1 MNEPGLMTISM
12 NELQRVK
19 IIEAVL
25 EGRLS
30 GVRAADQLGLSE
42 RQVSRLRRRFE
53 ALGAAGL
60 VSAKRGRPSNRQLPV
75 DVRARVI
82 AIIRERYAD
91 FGPTL
96 AREKLHEC
104 HGILLA
110 KERCGNGCTMP
121 GSGCRARSVRRRC
134 TSRATVARAY
144 GELIQIDGSD
154 HHWFEKRAPACTLLV
169 FVDDATSRLMALHF
183 TATESTF
190 SYFEALSKYLDSH
203 GKPVAFYSD
212 KASVFYVKKRSET
225 AGKGVTQ
232 FGRALYELNIETFC
246 ANSSQAKGRVE
257 RANGTLQDRLVKEL
271 RLRGIS
277 TREAANAYAPSFIV
291 DFNRRFAKPPAS
303 DYNAHRPLRDDE
315 DLRQI
320 LAYRVPR
327 KVTNSLTV
335 QYDRVMYLL
344 EDTAVNRRLIHEYVE
359 VVEYPDGVIEVQAD
373 RTVLPHTEYDRI
385 TKIDQGAEIDNKRLA
400 SALEVVRQVQAIR
413 DDRRAAGSPSRTH
426 IGEAVRAKK
435 ALVGLKKQR
444 AIEVADLNQAVLDIS
459 AKEVRERGGGC
470 AAPPPKHK
478 QNTNRT
484 KAKTTSKPDISI

>member
-1 MNEPGLMTISM
+1 MNEPGLVTISM

-19 IIEAVL
+19 IIEAVV

-30 GVRAADQLGLSE
+30 GVRAAGQLGLSE

-53 ALGAAGL
+53 ASGATGL

-75 DVRARVI
+75 NVRARVI
-82 AIIRERYAD
+82 AIIRERYTD

-96 AREKLHEC
+96 AREKLYEC

-110 KERCGNGCTMP
+110 KETLRQWMYAAGLWVP
-121 GSGCRARSVRRRC
+121 RAQRPPKVYQPRNRRAC
-134 TSRATVARAY
+134 Y

-154 HHWFEKRAPACTLLV
+154 HRWFEQRAPACTLLV
-169 FVDDATSRLMALHF
+169 FIDDATSRLMALHF

-190 SYFEALSKYLDSH
+190 SYFEALAKYLGAH

-212 KASVFYVKKRSET
+212 KASVFYVKNRSAT

-277 TREAANAYAPSFIV
+277 TRDAANAYAPSFIA

-303 DYNAHRPLRDDE
+303 DYNTHRPLRDDE

-335 QYDRVMYLL
+335 QYNRVMYLL
-344 EDTAVNRRLIHEYVE
+344 EDTAANRRLIHQYVE

-373 RTVLPHTEYDRI
+373 GVVLPHTEYDRI
-385 TKIDQGAEIDNKRLA
+385 TKIDQGAEVDNKRLA
-400 SALEVVRQVQAIR
+400 SALEVARQVQAMR

-426 IGEAVRAKK
+426 IGEVVRAKK
-435 ALVGLKKQR
+435 ALAGLKKQR
-444 AIEVADLNQAVLDIS
+444 AIGVADLNQAILDIS
-459 AKEVRERGGGC
+459 AKEMRERGA
-470 AAPPPKHK
+470 AAPPPK
-478 QNTNRT
+478 TINRT
-484 KAKTTSKPDISI
+484 KVKTASKPDISI